1 MTRVT
6 RLLIIVLLALS
17 PAEVA
22 FSAPADEASAVIDR
36 WAAAFS
42 ANDAD
47 AVVALYAPDAI
58 LLGTVSPILSE
69 GTEAI
74 RAYFARLPG
83 SGNKVVIGERRMVV
97 LDDDAVLV
105 TGFYEFTRLQDG
117 TPVPT
122 PARFT
127 MVVVKRGGGW
137 VIMHHHSSIRPKP
150 PQ

>member
-1 MTRVT
+1 MTKLT
-6 RLLIIVLLALS
+6 RLLVIVFLVLS
-17 PAEVA
+17 PTGAA
-22 FSAPADEASAVIDR
+22 FPAPADEASTVIDH
-36 WAAAFS
+36 WAAAYS

-47 AVVALYAPDAI
+47 AVVKLYAPDAI

-83 SGNKVVIGERRMVV
+83 SGNKVVIGERRTVA
-97 LDDDAVLV
+97 LGDDAVLA

-117 TPVPT
+117 NPVPT

-127 MVVVKRGGGW
+127 MVVVNRGGEW
-137 VIMHHHSSIRPKP
+137 VILHHHSSMRPKP